1 MRAPLAPDRRL
12 WLPLLL
18 FCSVAA
24 AGCQYLPAM
33 STASSA
39 EPDPKN
45 ELPLG
50 FIDAPANGAGVG
62 RQIQM
67 YGWAVDD
74 QGVKEVRIFVDGKY
88 VAKTTLTAA
97 RPDVSRAQPLY
108 AHGNDTHGWA
118 LTVTLGDVYQ
128 PGQHTIL
135 AQAVDTQGATR
146 DIGTITVSVGP

>member
-1 MRAPLAPDRRL
+1 MRVLLAPGRRL
-12 WLPLLL
+12 WLPLLV
-18 FCSVAA
+18 CGVAA
-24 AGCQYLPAM
+24 AGCQYLGSM
-33 STASSA
+33 SATNASA

-45 ELPLG
+45 ELPSG
-50 FIDAPANGAGVG
+50 FIDAPPNGAGVG

-97 RPDVSRAQPLY
+97 RPDVTRAQPQY